1 MMSLQLMINYLNE
14 CTENPK
20 LFIDVS
26 KPYFQY
32 AQKTLPFITIKYS
45 GD

>member
-1 MMSLQLMINYLNE
+1 MINYLNE
-14 CTENPK
+14 CTENL

-32 AQKTLPFITIKYS
+32 AEKTLLFITIKVS